1 MAEIELLDRRSLLL
15 TVDLSFAAIGA
26 SSSSIFTT
34 SYSYFVAEMEVELFS
49 ALLAEEPL
57 MISSTFVIS

>member
-1 MAEIELLDRRSLLL
+1 MAEIELFDASLGE
-15 TVDLSFAAIGA
+15 VPFWEEPSI
-26 SSSSIFTT
+26 SSIFTT

-57 MISSTFVIS
+57 MISSTFVIL